1 MLQRFRDERITW
13 RATSDDVSLL
23 LLLLL
28 MVLPRRSEVVELCLG
43 DGFVVALREDTT
55 LVVEVAPVFGL
66 GLDAHLTRREE
77 SLSFRIDLE
86 VAVPEFRLEFFSL
99 EENFSVD
106 EGEVGRRGRG
116 TFEELELV
124 EGFWDVFFRDG
135 GDEVRRR

>member
-1 MLQRFRDERITW
+1 M
-13 RATSDDVSLL
+13 
-23 LLLLL
+23 
-28 MVLPRRSEVVELCLG
+28 
-43 DGFVVALREDTT
+43 
-55 LVVEVAPVFGL
+55 EVAPVFGI

-86 VAVPEFRLEFFSL
+86 VAIPEFRLEFFSL

-124 EGFWDVFFRDG
+124 EGFRDVFFRDG

>member
-28 MVLPRRSEVVELCLG
+28 LMMLPRRSEVVEPCLG

-55 LVVEVAPVFGL
+55 LVVEVAPFL
-66 GLDAHLTRREE
+66 YSRLDAHLTRREE

-86 VAVPEFRLEFFSL
+86 VAIPEFRLEF
-99 EENFSVD
+99 FSVD

-124 EGFWDVFFRDG
+124 EGFRDVFFRDG

>member
-1 MLQRFRDERITW
+1 M
-13 RATSDDVSLL
+13 ALL
-23 LLLLL
+23 
-28 MVLPRRSEVVELCLG
+28 
-43 DGFVVALREDTT
+43 EDTT
-55 LVVEVAPVFGL
+55 LVVEVAPFSGPR
-66 GLDAHLTRREE
+66 LDAHLTRREE

-86 VAVPEFRLEFFSL
+86 VAIPEFRLEFFSL

-124 EGFWDVFFRDG
+124 EGFRDVFFRDG